1 MVSRHVL
8 VIGMTGAGKSVWV
21 RRAVR
26 ELMEKQYP
34 ILIFDPHG
42 DNLGI
47 VQKAKKLFPNHKIK
61 LFILKFQHLKIIKK
75 SFLHLLKNL
84 EIN

>member
-1 MVSRHVL
+1 MSVL
-8 VIGMTGAGKSVWV
+8 VGMTGAGKSVWV

-47 VQKAKKLFPNHKIK
+47 VQKAKNYFLTIK
-61 LFILKFQHLKIIKK
+61 SNYFTQKFQLQK
-75 SFLHLLKNL
+75 
-84 EIN
+84 